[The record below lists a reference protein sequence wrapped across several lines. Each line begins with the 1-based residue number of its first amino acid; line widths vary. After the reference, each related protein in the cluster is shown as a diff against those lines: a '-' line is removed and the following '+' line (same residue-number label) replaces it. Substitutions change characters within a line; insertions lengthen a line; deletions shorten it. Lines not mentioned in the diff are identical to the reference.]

1 MTIMTTT
8 FPGKKPSKAQII
20 KLATYLYN
28 YGYKE
33 FEIVWGENRI
43 EFDISNG
50 ILIGTGWI
58 KDISGYD
65 TATLINNA
73 K

>member
-20 KLATYLYN
+20 KLATNLYN
-28 YGYKE
+28 DGYKE
-33 FEIVWGENRI
+33 FEIVWGENYI
-43 EFDISNG
+43 TFEIHNG
-50 ILIGTGWI
+50 LLIGTGWI

-65 TATLINNA
+65 TAALINNA